1 MTSGVR
7 YSAVTGILLVVAV
20 ANGCSNTPATSITYS
35 YDPTFSFPDSK
46 TYAWVKPKSTYG
58 SNALVEANVRFL
70 TDRDFERRGLRLTA
84 DKPALLAWI
93 GYEPGYY
100 YGYYYDYYSS
110 SAYDLRLLT
119 LNVARAE
126 DNQLVWQGRALGN
139 IKTDA
144 SSGELKKAVE
154 GMLANFPPK

>member
-1 MTSGVR
+1 MTSGLR
-7 YSAVTGILLVVAV
+7 YSALRAILLVVAAV
-20 ANGCSNTPATSITYS
+20 SGCSTASDTSITYT

-46 TYAWVKPKSTYG
+46 TYAWVKPKSISE

-70 TDRDFERRGLRLTA
+70 ADRDFQARGLSLTA
-84 DKPALLAWI
+84 DRPALLAWI

-100 YGYYYDYYSS
+100 GSYYGY
-110 SAYDLRLLT
+110 DLHVLT

-126 DNQLVWQGRALGN
+126 DNRLVWQGRARGN